1 MTTELPTP
9 TIDKTEEEK
18 AQARITEKP
27 LQGSGSIQPLSD
39 HIKVVLESYFND
51 LGDHEPA
58 HLYQLVLQEIERPLL
73 ETVMKYTKGNQSKA
87 SVVLGLNRGTLRNK
101 LKQYD
106 IR

>member
-9 TIDKTEEEK
+9 TIEETEEK
-18 AQARITEKP
+18 HFEKP
-27 LQGSGSIQPLSD
+27 LESAGTVQPLSD
-39 HIKVVLESYFND
+39 HIKLVLENYFND
-51 LGDHEPA
+51 LDGHEPA

-87 SVVLGLNRGTLRNK
+87 SIVLGLNRGTLRKK

>member
-9 TIDKTEEEK
+9 MLEEKAEEEK
-18 AQARITEKP
+18 VLERP
-27 LQGSGSIQPLSD
+27 LQSSSSIQPLSD
-39 HIKVVLESYFND
+39 HIKVVLEGYFND

-87 SVVLGLNRGTLRNK
+87 SVVLGLNRGTLRKK

>member
-9 TIDKTEEEK
+9 TIEEK
-18 AQARITEKP
+18 SEEKVLERP
-27 LQGSGSIQPLSD
+27 LESAGTIQPLSD

-73 ETVMKYTKGNQSKA
+73 ETVMKYTKGNQSK
-87 SVVLGLNRGTLRNK
+87 R
-101 LKQYD
+101 
-106 IR
+106 

>member
-1 MTTELPTP
+1 MTTNFPAPTL
-9 TIDKTEEEK
+9 DNTEEEK
-18 AQARITEKP
+18 TEVKIFEKS
-27 LQGSGSIQPLSD
+27 LQGSSSIQPLSD
-39 HIKVVLESYFND
+39 HIKAVLDSYFND

-87 SVVLGLNRGTLRNK
+87 SVVLGLNRGTLRKK

>member
-18 AQARITEKP
+18 IQAKIAEKP
-27 LQGSGSIQPLSD
+27 LQGAGSIQPLSD
-39 HIKVVLESYFND
+39 HIKAVLENYFND

-87 SVVLGLNRGTLRNK
+87 SVVLGLNRGTLRKK

>member
-9 TIDKTEEEK
+9 TIEEAEEK
-18 AQARITEKP
+18 HFEKP
-27 LQGSGSIQPLSD
+27 LESAGTVQPLSD
-39 HIKVVLESYFND
+39 HIKLVLENYFND
-51 LGDHEPA
+51 LDGHEPA

-87 SVVLGLNRGTLRNK
+87 SIVLGLNRGTLRKK

>member
-1 MTTELPTP
+1 MNTDFPTP
-9 TIDKTEEEK
+9 IIENTEEEK
-18 AQARITEKP
+18 AESRNLDKP
-27 LQGSGSIQPLSD
+27 LQVSGSIQPLND
-39 HIKVVLESYFND
+39 HIKAVLDSYFND

-87 SVVLGLNRGTLRNK
+87 SVVLGLNRGTLRKK